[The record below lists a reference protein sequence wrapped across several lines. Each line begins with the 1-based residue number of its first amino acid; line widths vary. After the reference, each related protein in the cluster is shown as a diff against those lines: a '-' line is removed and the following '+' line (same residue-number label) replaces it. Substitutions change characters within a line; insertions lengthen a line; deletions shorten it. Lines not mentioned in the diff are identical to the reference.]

1 MHLNTWCVRVCERVN
16 DNKKRQRETKRKRAN
31 EAYCIEL
38 KITRVKIVKPTRD
51 EGFRFSL
58 LFLRKI
64 ESDLEIAIAVIF
76 QLHTCIIFDFA
87 KGKTTLLVFASCC
100 CDVGGVWILL
110 GQMYSLLN
118 HYVSSIYKI
127 KIKSNSFM
135 DCLLKTSISL
145 VFMLFFLRTHCHQ

>member
-1 MHLNTWCVRVCERVN
+1 MER
-16 DNKKRQRETKRKRAN
+16 DKERERERAN
-31 EAYCIEL
+31 KAFRIEL

-87 KGKTTLLVFASCC
+87 KGKTTLFGIC
-100 CDVGGVWILL
+100 ILL
-110 GQMYSLLN
+110 LRRRRCLN
-118 HYVSSIYKI
+118 TIGTRVFIL
-127 KIKSNSFM
+127 KS
-135 DCLLKTSISL
+135 
-145 VFMLFFLRTHCHQ
+145 